1 MSGGKQYT
9 ASAKKEVIISAGSV
23 QTPQLLELSGES
35 LCPSHV
41 KFFFSLRY
49 DMLGIGNRRILESYG
64 LSTLVDLPGV
74 GENLQVSI
82 SVYPMR
88 LLTCI

>member
-1 MSGGKQYT
+1 
-9 ASAKKEVIISAGSV
+9 
-23 QTPQLLELSGES
+23 
-35 LCPSHV
+35 
-41 KFFFSLRY
+41 
-49 DMLGIGNRRILESYG
+49 MLGIGNRRILESYG